1 MTKQQGN
8 LNINARSIAPTV
20 KQRAPPDKNGQEMD
34 IDKDESIKYLRQ
46 ARKRR
51 TLRVTILYHDKS
63 TKYLRQARKR
73 RTLRVTIVYHDKS
86 TKYLRQARKRRT
98 LRVAIVYHD
107 KSNTLHKSLARRTH
121 KS

>member
-34 IDKDESIKYLRQ
+34 IDKDESI
-46 ARKRR
+46 
-51 TLRVTILYHDKS
+51 
-63 TKYLRQARKR
+63 KYLRQARKR